1 MNTLIVLG
9 HPEPKSFNGALR
21 ERAAAT
27 LGALGHAVRMSDLYA
42 RGFGARVTRG
52 DFTAAR
58 DPDFFK
64 VTREQAHAWKTN
76 GFAPDIAREMD
87 DLRWAELVILQFPMW
102 WFGPPAVMKGWIDRV
117 FVPGLTYGRGAWFET
132 GGMKGKRA
140 LVSITIDT
148 GAEAYGPYGRYGE
161 IETVLWP
168 VHLSLRFVGFDVLRP
183 FFAAKVSESD
193 ETRKALLAAYD
204 RRLRGLDAETPIAF
218 RPSTDYGEN
227 DVLKVK
233 QGA

>member
-21 ERAAAT
+21 DQAAST
-27 LGALGHAVRMSDLYA
+27 LGALGHSVRVCDLYA
-42 RGFGARVTRG
+42 SGFDARITRG

-58 DPDFFK
+58 DPEYFK
-64 VTREQAHAWKTN
+64 ITREQANAWKTG
-76 GFAPDIAREMD
+76 GFAPEIAQSID

-102 WFGPPAVMKGWIDRV
+102 WFGPPAVVKGWIDRV

-140 LVSITIDT
+140 MVSVTFDA
-148 GAEAYGPYGRYGE
+148 GAEAYGPRGRYGE
-161 IETVLWP
+161 LETVLWP
-168 VHLSLRFVGFDVLRP
+168 VHLSLRFVGFDVLKP
-183 FFAAKVSESD
+183 FVASKVGDSD

-204 RRLRGLDAETPIAF
+204 KRLRGLQADTPLAF
-218 RPSTDYGEN
+218 RSSTDYGED
-227 DVLKVK
+227 DVLK
-233 QGA
+233 